1 MKITT
6 WGLLCVALLLVG
18 GPLHAQYDGTPQLYR
33 LSAREALDL
42 AMKRR
47 TEILNAQ
54 IDVQS
59 QDALNRE
66 ITGAAYPQVKGNF
79 GLQRNFAIPVTV
91 LPDFISPSVYGVL
104 EKEGVRDGQGNP
116 IRFNGIVN
124 TFPAAFGVP
133 WQASVSVGVQ
143 QLLFQ
148 PDVFIGLKARSS
160 ALELYKNQLLVAEDS
175 VKSNVLQTYYGVL
188 VAEQGLRFA
197 RESRDRLA
205 KLYADQQQLLKAG
218 FIEKLD
224 VEKTKVSLNNV
235 NSTVTNLQNLV
246 ALSYSGLKFALGI
259 SQKDSLV
266 LTDSLSL
273 TELNRDVLALE
284 DGFKYENR
292 NEIKTINSSQDLLK
306 LQVRRYRISAYPTVA
321 AFWNMA
327 TNAQRLKF
335 DFFDTK
341 QRWFFSNIAGINVS
355 VPLTDGF
362 QRRYKLKQAEL
373 ALQKSTNSL
382 DRFKQAI
389 DLQVVAARTTFSNA
403 LVALNQQ
410 VENKELAEKVYAT
423 TKIKYERGL
432 GSSFELLQTETS
444 LQDALNNY
452 YQALYNAVIARIGY
466 LRALGKL

>member
-1 MKITT
+1 MKTTT
-6 WGLLCVALLLVG
+6 WGLLCMALLLAS
-18 GPLHAQYDGTPQLYR
+18 GPLHAQSDSTPQLYR
-33 LSAREALDL
+33 LTAREALDL

-66 ITGAAYPQVKGNF
+66 ITGAAYPQVKANL

-104 EKEGVRDGQGNP
+104 EKEDVRDAQGNP
-116 IRFNGIVN
+116 IRFDGVVN

-133 WQASVSVGVQ
+133 WQAQVGVGVQ

-148 PDVFIGLKARSS
+148 PDVFIGLKARSK
-160 ALELYKNQLLVAEDS
+160 AIDLYKNQLLVAEDS

-188 VAEQGLRFA
+188 VTEQGLRFA

-205 KLYADQQQLLKAG
+205 KLYADQQQLFNSG

-224 VEKTKVSLNNV
+224 VEKTKVNLNNV

-246 ALSYSGLKFALGI
+246 ALSYGGLKFALGI
-259 SQKDSLV
+259 AQKDSLV

-284 DGFKYENR
+284 NGFKYENR
-292 NEIKTINSSQDLLK
+292 NEIKAINSSQDLLN
-306 LQVRRYRISAYPTVA
+306 LQVRRYRMNAYPTVA
-321 AFWNMA
+321 AFWNLA

-341 QRWFFSNIAGINVS
+341 QRWFFSNIAGVNVS

-403 LVALNQQ
+403 LLALNQQ

-423 TKIKYERGL
+423 TKIKYDRGL
-432 GSSFELLQTETS
+432 GSSFELIQTETS

-452 YQALYNAVIARIGY
+452 YQALYNAVVARIGY
-466 LRALGKL
+466 QRALGKL

>member
-1 MKITT
+1 MKTT
-6 WGLLCVALLLVG
+6 FWRLLCMALLLG
-18 GPLHAQYDGTPQLYR
+18 SSPLHAQSDSTPQLYR
-33 LSAREALDL
+33 LTAREALDL

-66 ITGAAYPQVKGNF
+66 ITGAALPQVKGNF

-104 EKEGVRDGQGNP
+104 EREDVRDGNGNP
-116 IRFNGIVN
+116 IKFDGVIN

-133 WQASVSVGVQ
+133 WQAQVGVGVQ

-160 ALELYKNQLLVAEDS
+160 AIELYKNQLLVAEDS

-188 VAEQGLRFA
+188 VTEQGLRFA

-205 KLYADQQQLLKAG
+205 KLYADQQQLFNTG

-224 VEKTKVSLNNV
+224 VEKTKVNLNNV
-235 NSTVTNLQNLV
+235 NSTVTNLKNLV
-246 ALSYSGLKFALGI
+246 ALSYGGLKFALGI

-273 TELNRDVLALE
+273 TELNRDVLE
-284 DGFKYENR
+284 MENGFKYENR
-292 NEIKTINSSQDLLK
+292 NEIKAINSSQELLG
-306 LQVRRYRISAYPTVA
+306 LQVRRYRMNAYPTVA
-321 AFWNMA
+321 AFWNLA

-341 QRWFFSNIAGINVS
+341 QRWFFSNIAGVNIS
-355 VPLTDGF
+355 VPLTDGL

-373 ALQKSTNSL
+373 AYQKSNNSL

-389 DLQVVAARTTFSNA
+389 DLQVVAARTTFTNA
-403 LVALNQQ
+403 LLALNQQ

-423 TKIKYERGL
+423 TKIKYDRGL
-432 GSSFELLQTETS
+432 GSSFELIQTETS

-452 YQALYNAVIARIGY
+452 YQALYNAVVARIGY
-466 LRALGKL
+466 QRALGKL

>member
-1 MKITT
+1 MKTTT
-6 WGLLCVALLLVG
+6 WRLLCIALLLAS
-18 GPLHAQYDGTPQLYR
+18 GPLHAQSDSTPQLYR
-33 LSAREALDL
+33 LTAREALDL

-66 ITGAAYPQVKGNF
+66 ITGAAYPQVKGNL

-104 EKEGVRDGQGNP
+104 EKEDVRDAQGNP
-116 IRFNGIVN
+116 IRFDGVVN

-133 WQASVSVGVQ
+133 WQAQVGVGVQ

-160 ALELYKNQLLVAEDS
+160 AIELYKNQLLVAEDS
-175 VKSNVLQTYYGVL
+175 VKGNVLQTYYGVL
-188 VAEQGLRFA
+188 VTEQGLRFA

-205 KLYADQQQLLKAG
+205 KLYADQQQLFNSG

-224 VEKTKVSLNNV
+224 VEKTKVNLNNV

-246 ALSYSGLKFALGI
+246 ALSYGGLKFALGI

-273 TELNRDVLALE
+273 SELNRDVLAME
-284 DGFKYENR
+284 NGFKYENR
-292 NEIKTINSSQDLLK
+292 NEIKAINSSQELLG
-306 LQVRRYRISAYPTVA
+306 LQVRRYRMNAYPTVA
-321 AFWNMA
+321 AFWNLA

-341 QRWFFSNIAGINVS
+341 QRWFFSNIAGVNVS

-403 LVALNQQ
+403 LLALNQQ

-423 TKIKYERGL
+423 TKIKYDRGL
-432 GSSFELLQTETS
+432 GSSFELIQTETS

-452 YQALYNAVIARIGY
+452 YQALYNAVVARIGY
-466 LRALGKL
+466 QRALGKL

>member
-1 MKITT
+1 M
-6 WGLLCVALLLVG
+6 ALLLG
-18 GPLHAQYDGTPQLYR
+18 SSPLHAQSDSTPQLYR
-33 LSAREALDL
+33 LTAREALDL

-66 ITGAAYPQVKGNF
+66 ITGAALPQVKGNF

-104 EKEGVRDGQGNP
+104 EREDVRDGNGNP
-116 IRFNGIVN
+116 IKFDGVIN

-133 WQASVSVGVQ
+133 WQAQVGVGVQ

-160 ALELYKNQLLVAEDS
+160 AIELYKNQLLVAEDS

-188 VAEQGLRFA
+188 VTEQGLRFA

-205 KLYADQQQLLKAG
+205 KLYADQQQLFNTG

-224 VEKTKVSLNNV
+224 VEKTKVNLNNV
-235 NSTVTNLQNLV
+235 NSTVTNLKNLV
-246 ALSYSGLKFALGI
+246 ALSYGGLKFALGI

-273 TELNRDVLALE
+273 TELNRDVLE
-284 DGFKYENR
+284 MENGFKYENR
-292 NEIKTINSSQDLLK
+292 NEIKAINSSQELLG
-306 LQVRRYRISAYPTVA
+306 LQVRRYRMNAYPTVA
-321 AFWNMA
+321 AFWNLA

-341 QRWFFSNIAGINVS
+341 QRWFFSNIAGVNIS
-355 VPLTDGF
+355 VPLTDGL

-373 ALQKSTNSL
+373 AYQKSNNSL

-389 DLQVVAARTTFSNA
+389 DLQVVAARTTFTNA
-403 LVALNQQ
+403 LLALNQQ

-423 TKIKYERGL
+423 TKIKYDRGL
-432 GSSFELLQTETS
+432 GSSFELIQTETS

-452 YQALYNAVIARIGY
+452 YQALYNAVVARIGY
-466 LRALGKL
+466 QRALGKL